1 METRI
6 RLVIVFAG
14 LPVPVLQHPVGPY
27 LLDMAYPAIRL
38 AVEYDGQTHRTQ
50 KRALRDLTRQ
60 AYLSGKG
67 MGGPALHRRPCAPS
81 PVGGRRRG
89 PRRTDPSRCQGVGLD
104 RVRLY

>member
-50 KRALRDLTRQ
+50 E
-60 AYLSGKG
+60 
-67 MGGPALHRRPCAPS
+67 RPP
-81 PVGGRRRG
+81 
-89 PRRTDPSRCQGVGLD
+89 
-104 RVRLY
+104 